1 MPNQITILVE
11 DPDAILN
18 AGMYG
23 AAAEVQLQTSA
34 TEAGVYADVSGTGST
49 PTITV
54 LSGVRSYSGYD
65 PSGTSSSWYRTRF
78 TTADGTT
85 RVSDWSDPFQVG
97 DETAGLLC
105 SVSDVEQELGRT
117 ASANER
123 ELILEKIR
131 QVSRAIERAT
141 GRWLA
146 PRPTDPASTTTLY
159 FHTEYGQELHIPRGV
174 RTVSALGVASEDQ
187 PASGGTYTTATAA
200 DYYIDPPVSERIDD
214 DEPGKWI
221 RFRDNPSGPV
231 SWFVQAAHGASVTGS
246 FGYAVVPPDIQG
258 VATRAA
264 LRRFLGKGAA
274 GTSIAVGPTGTEF
287 ILPDLSAADR
297 ATLDDYT
304 RRRF

>member
-1 MPNQITILVE
+1 MPNILTLTVE
-11 DPDAILN
+11 EPDQILN
-18 AGMYG
+18 AGAYG
-23 AAAEVQLQTSA
+23 TAAVIRLQTAS

-49 PTITV
+49 PTTTV
-54 LSGVRSYSGYD
+54 VTLTRSYTAYD
-65 PSGTSSSWYRTRF
+65 PDGIVSSWYRTRF
-78 TTADGTT
+78 ENAGGTRT
-85 RVSDWSDPFQVG
+85 SDWSDPFQVG

>member
-1 MPNQITILVE
+1 MPNILTLTVE
-11 DPDAILN
+11 EPDQILN
-18 AGMYG
+18 AGAYG
-23 AAAEVQLQTSA
+23 TAAVIRLQTAS

-49 PTITV
+49 PTTTV
-54 LSGVRSYSGYD
+54 VTLTRSYTAYD
-65 PSGTSSSWYRTRF
+65 PGGIVSSWYRTRF
-78 TTADGTT
+78 ENAGGTRT
-85 RVSDWSDPFQVG
+85 SDWSDPFQVG